1 MNEHSRVVLWQK
13 LAARERVS
21 VIVVGAGINGI
32 SVFRELSLQ
41 GVDVVLIDKADYCG
55 GASAAPS
62 RMIHGGLRYLESG
75 ETDLV
80 RESLAERNTLLRN
93 APHFVRPLPT
103 TIPIFSWITGVGA
116 AITRVLGWPARP
128 SRRGALIIKLGLW
141 LYDFYT
147 RRQQVLP
154 RHQFHS
160 QAATRK
166 RWPELNADLVCSAT
180 YYDAWISYPERLGLE
195 MVLDT
200 QQQCAQALALNYV
213 SVAGFENKG
222 VILRNEMTGEQ
233 CSLKP
238 DVVINATG
246 AWIDLTNE
254 ALTDPTDFI
263 GGTKGSHLIVANERL
278 RQATGDN
285 MIFYETPDGRVCILF
300 PFMGNVLVGSTD
312 LPVDSPEGTFCTP
325 EEEAYILQSLKFVF
339 PDISIEPDEIVYRFS
354 GIRPLPRS
362 DADLTG
368 QISRNHQCRVIP
380 ATDQRPFPV
389 YSMIGGKW
397 TTFRA
402 FGEQV
407 ADQVLRQLG
416 RSRDVSTEDLA
427 IGGGRDYP
435 TDAGSTNA
443 LLARWSEQYQL
454 PLERVT
460 DVFERYGTR
469 AQQVFDYLA
478 EGTDQPLVSQPGY
491 SEREIAFLIE
501 QEAVQTL
508 GDLVLRRTSLAIAGK
523 LTGDTLV
530 ELQSHL
536 TRLRELTP
544 EQEQRMLEDTRQY
557 LMHFHGLTARQ
568 LASPAQ
574 LKAQTA

>member
-13 LAARERVS
+13 LAARDSVS
-21 VIVVGAGINGI
+21 VIVIGAGINGI

-41 GVDVVLIDKADYCG
+41 GVDVILVDKADYCG

-80 RESLAERNTLLRN
+80 RESLAERNALLRN
-93 APHFVRPLPT
+93 APHFVQPLPT
-103 TIPIFSWITGVGA
+103 TIPIFSWLTGVGS
-116 AITRVLGWPARP
+116 AISRVLGRAAKP

-154 RHQFHS
+154 RHQFHN
-160 QAATRK
+160 QIATHE
-166 RWPELNADLVCSAT
+166 RWPELNKALVCSAT
-180 YYDAWISYPERLGLE
+180 YYDAWISYPERLGME

-200 QQQCAQALALNYV
+200 VQQCPQALALNYV
-213 SVAGFENKG
+213 SVAGFEDGK
-222 VILRNEMTGEQ
+222 VVLHDEASGEQ
-233 CSLKP
+233 CRIKP
-238 DVVINATG
+238 DIVINATG

-278 RQATGDN
+278 REATGDH

-312 LPVDSPEGTFCTP
+312 LPVDSPEGNYCTP
-325 EEEAYILQSLKFVF
+325 EEEAYILKSLEFVF
-339 PDISIEPDEIVYRFS
+339 PDIRIKPDEIVYRFS

-362 DADLTG
+362 DADQTG
-368 QISRNHQCRVIP
+368 QISRNHLCRLTP
-380 ATDQRPFPV
+380 PTEQRSFPV

-407 ADQVLRQLG
+407 ANQVLARLG
-416 RSRDVSTEDLA
+416 QPRTVSTGQMA

-435 TDAGSTNA
+435 ADAVGINA
-443 LLARWSEQYQL
+443 LLTRWSNHYQL
-454 PLERVT
+454 PLPRIT
-460 DVFERYGTR
+460 DLFERYGTR
-469 AQQVFDYLA
+469 AEQVADYLA
-478 EGTDQPLVSQPGY
+478 GGPDRPLSSQADY
-491 SEREIAFLIE
+491 SEREIEFLIV
-501 QEAVQTL
+501 QEAVLTL
-508 GDLVLRRTSLAIAGK
+508 NDLVLRRTSLAIAGK
-523 LTGDTLV
+523 LTGETLV
-530 ELQSHL
+530 ELQTHL
-536 TRLRELTP
+536 TRMRGLTP
-544 EQEQRMLEDTRQY
+544 EQAQLMLAETQNY
-557 LMHFHGLTARQ
+557 LTHFHGLTPRQ
-568 LASPAQ
+568 LADPEHH
-574 LKAQTA
+574 KAQSA